1 MYLAHVL
8 TEALVRAVNLFA
20 LFGFVAQVS
29 L

>member
-8 TEALVRAVNLFA
+8 TEAPVRAVNLFA

>member
-8 TEALVRAVNLFA
+8 TEALVQAVNLFA
-20 LFGFVAQVS
+20 LFGFVTQVS